1 MCFHFFYTVQVDRHY
16 LSEISLQLKL
26 VSVLRHG
33 IQKSKEH
40 ILHKRGFIVFYSK
53 K

>member
-1 MCFHFFYTVQVDRHY
+1 MCFHFFYIVQVDRHY

-26 VSVLRHG
+26 VSVFTSWDSEIKRTY
-33 IQKSKEH
+33 SD
-40 ILHKRGFIVFYSK
+40 KRGFIVFYSK